1 MMAFAHLIARYIV
14 LTWNCLGR
22 APKGTDQ
29 LGEYQGYLIG
39 PWWYSEPWTPTSR
52 RYVQLIILQF
62 DYDIPRHC
70 FLHSYLTYIPELLES
85 VYTKFGKVL
94 VLISS
99 DVFFAPLSLLF
110 WLPNMHILEI
120 LILSPNVK
128 VLSI

>member
-1 MMAFAHLIARYIV
+1 MMASAHLIARYIV

-29 LGEYQGYLIG
+29 LGEHQEYLTG

-85 VYTKFGKVL
+85 VYHQIWKSWSLFL
-94 VLISS
+94 QM
-99 DVFFAPLSLLF
+99 FFSAPLSVLF
-110 WLPNMHILEI
+110 WLPNMHILEV